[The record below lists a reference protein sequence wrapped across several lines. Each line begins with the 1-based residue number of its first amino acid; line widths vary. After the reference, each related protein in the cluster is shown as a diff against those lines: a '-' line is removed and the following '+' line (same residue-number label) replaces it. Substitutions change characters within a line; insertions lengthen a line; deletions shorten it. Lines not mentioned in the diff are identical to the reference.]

1 MERYF
6 VLPKNVRKAFY
17 AKTNQMKTKIC
28 EMELCLAAS
37 LSGRSPPPPMP
48 VLRALLLSVEE
59 KTVYSV

>member
-37 LSGRSPPPPMP
+37 LSGRSPPMP

>member
-28 EMELCLAAS
+28 EMELRLAAN
-37 LSGRSPPPPMP
+37 LSGRSPPPMP
-48 VLRALLLSVEE
+48 VLRALLLSVEK